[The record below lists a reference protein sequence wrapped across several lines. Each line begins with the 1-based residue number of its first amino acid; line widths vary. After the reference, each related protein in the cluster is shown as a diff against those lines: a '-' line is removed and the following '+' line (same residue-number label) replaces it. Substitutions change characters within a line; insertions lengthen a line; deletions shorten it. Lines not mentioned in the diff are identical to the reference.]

1 MIKKLLKYIYTNEIN
16 ENEITMEFFAALDK
30 YQLADDLKEYF
41 ENHLISNITSN
52 NAEEIL
58 ARSYLIGLSDLK
70 MAAFKFVTNPDNLG
84 KVVRNEQWHE
94 TCLKAIGAAYLD
106 PNSIGR

>member
-1 MIKKLLKYIYTNEIN
+1 
-16 ENEITMEFFAALDK
+16 MEFFAALDK

-84 KVVRNEQWHE
+84 KVVRNKQWHE

-106 PNSIGR
+106 PNSIGKLKK